1 MSTTVLKFGGTSLA
15 TPDKIR
21 RVAALAHR
29 AHATGTGTVLVV
41 SARGK
46 TTDALL
52 AAAAEVNAAPSARES
67 DQLLATGE
75 NASAALVALA
85 LQERGVQAV
94 SLTGPQA
101 GILATGPHGAGM
113 IAAIDPGRV
122 GSHLARGRVVVVA
135 GFQGEGD
142 DGDIVTLG
150 RGGSDTTAVALAVE
164 LGARACEIYTDV
176 NGVFTADPRLVPGA
190 RVLARVDP
198 VVMAEMAFSGA
209 QVMHSRAVELAS
221 VHGLDVLVRN
231 TMTDGGGTTIL
242 GRSSDMIE
250 KRGFITAVTHDRAVL
265 RVVLRR
271 GRRDVDLATTV
282 LGPFARA
289 AVPVDMLAWH
299 TDRGRVDQV
308 GFAVHAS
315 HLLATRRLLG
325 HLGTAHGLDTELDEG
340 VGKLSVVGTGL
351 LNRPEFL
358 ARMLAALAGVGV
370 APDWFATAQSRISVL
385 VPADRLTGAVIAL
398 HREFELD
405 RDGVAAQSMTPA

>member
-1 MSTTVLKFGGTSLA
+1 MTTTVLKFGGTSLA
-15 TPDKIR
+15 TTEKIR
-21 RVAALAHR
+21 RVAAIAHGTHTGG
-29 AHATGTGTVLVV
+29 AATVVVV

-46 TTDALL
+46 TTDDLI
-52 AAAAEVNAAPSARES
+52 AAATALTDAPSARET

-85 LQERGVQAV
+85 LLDRGVPAV

-101 GILATGPHGAGM
+101 GILAAGPHGAGM
-113 IAAIDPGRV
+113 IAAVDPQRITA
-122 GSHLARGRVVVVA
+122 HLARGRVVVVA

-176 NGVFTADPRLVPGA
+176 DGVFTADPRLVPTA
-190 RVLARVDP
+190 RVLPTVDP
-198 VVMAEMAFSGA
+198 LVMAEMAFSGA

-231 TMTDGGGTTIL
+231 TMTGAGGTTIL

-250 KRGFITAVTHDRAVL
+250 TRGFIAAVTHDRAVA

-271 GRRDVDLATTV
+271 GRREVDLVTAV
-282 LGPFARA
+282 LGAFARA

-299 TDRGRVDQV
+299 TDRGAVDQV
-308 GFAVHAS
+308 GFAVHRGQLVAARA
-315 HLLATRRLLG
+315 LLRQLAT
-325 HLGTAHGLDTELDEG
+325 THGLGTELDEG

-358 ARMLAALAGVGV
+358 ARMLAALATIDV

-385 VPADRLTGAVIAL
+385 VPASRLTEAVIAV

-405 RDGVAAQSMTPA
+405 ADDLPVESMTLA